1 MSARLLNSLKERER
15 LNTLEFIENQKHIM
29 HECRMCIAN
38 MTMMNMLNETRR
50 QQRDVLKTHLQN
62 IQIWVD
68 SEKKLIQFLQ
78 RQREYFQHQLEELF
92 TSALEAH
99 ISYSQSLNTQL
110 QKLQEEYNN
119 L

>member
-1 MSARLLNSLKERER
+1 M
-15 LNTLEFIENQKHIM
+15 
-29 HECRMCIAN
+29 
-38 MTMMNMLNETRR
+38 
-50 QQRDVLKTHLQN
+50 KTHLQN
-62 IQIWVD
+62 IQIWID

-78 RQREYFQHQLEELF
+78 RQREYFQHQLELF